1 MSESTQHKLD
11 RVRSPRVHITY
22 DVEIGGAIQ
31 MKELPM
37 VVGVMADLVGQRD
50 DLPKLKE
57 RKFTEIDRDNFN
69 DVLGKLNPRLK
80 YRVPN
85 QLAKD
90 GSQMT
95 VDLEFNSIDDF
106 HPTAL
111 VKQVPQLKSLLEM
124 RQRLI
129 DLITK
134 LDGNDDLQAVLQKL
148 LQDPAQ
154 LQAVRKA
161 LAASS
166 TTAGTKDEE

>member
-50 DLPKLKE
+50 DMPKLKE

-69 DVLGKLNPRLK
+69 EVLGKLSPTLK

-85 QLAKD
+85 QIAKD
-90 GSQMT
+90 GGQLT
-95 VDLEFNSIDDF
+95 VDLKFNNIDDF

-111 VKQVPQLKSLLEM
+111 AKQVPQLKQLLEM

-134 LDGNDDLQAVLQKL
+134 LDGNDELQAVLQKL

-161 LAASS
+161 LADKS
-166 TTAGTKDEE
+166 TTGSEG